1 MVERLLATGAT
12 IVVLERDADAV
23 DWLADHPAADRLVAV
38 VGDAADE
45 QVAEHAA
52 ELAERAAPLTGW
64 VNNAAVFRDA
74 TLHSASADTVL
85 ELIGLN
91 LRPAVVG
98 AAVAVRRFLARA
110 AGGAIV
116 NVSSH
121 QARRPVSGAL
131 PYATAKAA
139 VEGLTRALAV
149 EYGRHGIRA
158 NAVALGSIATDRH
171 AEFLAAQEPTQAQWI
186 DAELTRLHPVGRI
199 GRVDEVAEA
208 VAYLLSPAASFVNG
222 VIAAGGRG
230 TGRARPRPGGPL
242 TVLVAPLLRLAVSL
256 RCAPQMGLPP
266 EVLATSATTPRSTR
280 CTRLSCGIRGV
291 GALGASSSA
300 WLGERCG
307 PPVGSSDRPG
317 RRRYG

>member
-1 MVERLLATGAT
+1 MPTSCVVTGGGRGVGRAVVERLLATGAT

-45 QVAEHAA
+45 QMAEHAA

-85 ELIGLN
+85 DLIGLN

-158 NAVALGSIATDRH
+158 NAVALGSIATERH
-171 AEFLAAQEPTQAQWI
+171 AEFLATQEPTQAQWI

-199 GRVDEVAEA
+199 GRAEEVAEA

-222 VIAAGGRG
+222 VTLPVDGGRAVLG
-230 TGRARPRPGGPL
+230 LDPEAR
-242 TVLVAPLLRLAVSL
+242 
-256 RCAPQMGLPP
+256 
-266 EVLATSATTPRSTR
+266 
-280 CTRLSCGIRGV
+280 
-291 GALGASSSA
+291 
-300 WLGERCG
+300 
-307 PPVGSSDRPG
+307 
-317 RRRYG
+317 

>member
-1 MVERLLATGAT
+1 MVPTSCVVTGGGRGIGRAVVERLVATGMT
-12 IVVLERDADAV
+12 VCVLEHDADAV
-23 DWLADHPAADRLVAV
+23 DWLPGHPAADRLVAV

-45 QVAEHAA
+45 QVAERAA
-52 ELAERAAPLTGW
+52 ELAEHAAPLSGW

-74 TLHSASADTVL
+74 ALHTASADTVL
-85 ELIGLN
+85 DLIGLN

-98 AAVAVRRFLARA
+98 AAVAVRHFLAHS

-171 AEFLAAQEPTQAQWI
+171 TEFLAAQEPTQAQWI
-186 DAELTRLHPVGRI
+186 DAELNRLHPVGRI
-199 GRVDEVAEA
+199 GRVEEVADA
-208 VAYLLSPAASFVNG
+208 VAYLLSPAASFING
-222 VIAAGGRG
+222 VTLPVDGGRAVLG
-230 TGRARPRPGGPL
+230 LDPEAR
-242 TVLVAPLLRLAVSL
+242 
-256 RCAPQMGLPP
+256 
-266 EVLATSATTPRSTR
+266 
-280 CTRLSCGIRGV
+280 
-291 GALGASSSA
+291 
-300 WLGERCG
+300 
-307 PPVGSSDRPG
+307 
-317 RRRYG
+317 

>member
-1 MVERLLATGAT
+1 MPTSYVVTGGGRGVGRAVVQRLVATGAT
-12 IVVLERDADAV
+12 IVILEHDADAV
-23 DWLADHPAADRLVAV
+23 HWVAGHPAADRLVAV

-52 ELAERAAPLTGW
+52 ELAEHAAPLGGW

-74 TLHSASADTVL
+74 ALHTTSADTVL
-85 ELIGLN
+85 DLIGMN

-98 AAVAVRRFLARA
+98 AGVAVRRFLARA

-139 VEGLTRALAV
+139 LEGLTRALAV

-158 NAVALGSIATDRH
+158 NAVALGSIATERH
-171 AEFLAAQEPTQAQWI
+171 AEFLATLEPAQARWI
-186 DAELTRLHPVGRI
+186 DAELTRLHPTGRI
-199 GRVDEVAEA
+199 GRADEVAEA

-222 VIAAGGRG
+222 VTLPVDGGRAVLG
-230 TGRARPRPGGPL
+230 LDPEAR
-242 TVLVAPLLRLAVSL
+242 
-256 RCAPQMGLPP
+256 
-266 EVLATSATTPRSTR
+266 
-280 CTRLSCGIRGV
+280 
-291 GALGASSSA
+291 
-300 WLGERCG
+300 
-307 PPVGSSDRPG
+307 
-317 RRRYG
+317 